1 MSQEK
6 VRLSAFVVV
15 ASILALGC
23 SRGDGLHP
31 KFAEEQEV
39 RGIVR
44 DFQLAIR
51 TKNDRWGCSL
61 LTDSLERSLAS
72 SGRGCG
78 VSGFKGIARARTLRT
93 NVSGEE
99 ATADLGEQGARR
111 IKLQFVGGEPGD
123 NWEISK
129 LPAG

>member
-6 VRLSAFVVV
+6 VRLSAFIVV
-15 ASILALGC
+15 ASILVLGC
-23 SRGDGLHP
+23 GADDGVHP
-31 KFAEEQEV
+31 KFAEEGDV
-39 RGIVR
+39 RSIVR
-44 DFQLAIR
+44 QFQSAIQ

-61 LTDSLERSLAS
+61 LTDSLERSRAS

-78 VSGFKGIARARTLRT
+78 VSGFKGIARARTLNV

-99 ATADLGEQGARR
+99 ATAELAGGRR